1 MRGIR
6 RLVVY
11 AAATGL
17 LAAGAVS
24 ASMGVAHA
32 GTEVAYCLGASDNS
46 YKCTVSA
53 TISDPASITVGVT
66 DDTSPAYEEVMV
78 SVTALSCTD
87 STATDS
93 EPASSTEGTTPLTD
107 DVVPL
112 PATADGQCA
121 VTATVN
127 LVPPYA
133 SATYAECLNTTATP
147 TPIPTPDPTPTS
159 SPSPCPTAYTATLSY
174 TSAASPSPS
183 AGSGGSAPVHPVKGF
198 GGKCVDDKGN
208 SSANRAEVVIWSCS
222 GSDQAENWKYSSNQV
237 VHNGKWLNDKGDG
250 CSGSKV
256 ILYSCNGGS
265 NEKWSQL
272 SNGEL
277 KLQAHGGT
285 ICLDDPRSSTTNG
298 TQLIVYNCK
307 DSANQKWSLP

>member
-1 MRGIR
+1 MMQGIR

-24 ASMGVAHA
+24 ASLQVAHA
-32 GTEVAYCLGASDNS
+32 DTFAAACGGNGDNGYICNLDATIPSPGSISVAVDSGAASENINVNW
-46 YKCTVSA
+46 TVSCA
-53 TISDPASITVGVT
+53 
-66 DDTSPAYEEVMV
+66 
-78 SVTALSCTD
+78 D
-87 STATDS
+87 STGSQNQLGATDS
-93 EPASSTEGTTPLTD
+93 AATPLT
-107 DVVPL
+107 VPL
-112 PATADGQCA
+112 TPLPPTAADGQC
-121 VTATVN
+121 TVN
-127 LVPPYA
+127 VGITVPNPDI
-133 SATYAECLNTTATP
+133 TP
-147 TPIPTPDPTPTS
+147 KI
-159 SPSPCPTAYTATLSY
+159 AYTGTLSY
-174 TSAASPSPS
+174 TAAGTS
-183 AGSGGSAPVHPVKGF
+183 GSGGSAPVHPVKGF

-222 GSDQAENWKYSSNQV
+222 GSDQAENWKYSSNEV
-237 VHNGKWLNDKGDG
+237 VHNGKCLNDKGDG
-250 CSGSKV
+250 GSGSKV